1 MLVCYEKLPVSL
13 AFYSI
18 VWIRSIMRYLLLYL
32 LTSISLFASVITGRV
47 IAVTDGDTITVLD
60 DSKTQHKIRL
70 WGIDAP
76 ESRQDYG
83 QRAKQALSD
92 MVYNKAVTVD
102 VQDTDRYKREVGK
115 VYQGDTYVNLEMV
128 KLGLAWWYQ
137 QYARNATDLRDAEAT
152 ARAEKIGLW
161 SRPDV
166 IAPWDFRRGKRTAS
180 KGTEEVK
187 RPEETKYWVTNSS
200 GKVHNSSCRWYGK
213 SKGRIETKPSG
224 KDCKICGGTSK

>member
-1 MLVCYEKLPVSL
+1 MRFLL
-13 AFYSI
+13 FY
-18 VWIRSIMRYLLLYL
+18 L
-32 LTSISLFASVITGRV
+32 ISAILSMAATITGKV
-47 IAVTDGDTITVLD
+47 VSVTDGDTITVLD

-102 VQDTDRYKREVGK
+102 VQDTDRYGREVGK
-115 VYQGDTYVNLEMV
+115 VYQGDTYVNLEMI

-137 QYARNATDLRDAEAT
+137 TYAKGATDLKDAEEAART
-152 ARAEKIGLW
+152 AKVGLW
-161 SRPDV
+161 SRPDA
-166 IAPWDFRRGKRTAS
+166 IAPWDFRRVKRTPSS

-187 RPEETKYWVTNSS
+187 QSEEIKYWVTNSS
-200 GKVHNSSCRWYGK
+200 GKVHNASCRWYGK
-213 SKGRIETKPSG
+213 SKGRFETKPTGSN
-224 KDCKICGGTSK
+224 CKICGGAR

>member
-47 IAVTDGDTITVLD
+47 VSVADGDTITILD
-60 DSKTQHKIRL
+60 DTKTQHKIRL

-83 QRAKQALSD
+83 QRAKQAMSD
-92 MVYNKAVTVD
+92 LVYHKTVRVD
-102 VQDTDRYKREVGK
+102 VLNKDRYGREVGK
-115 VYQGDTYVNLEMV
+115 VYQGETYVNLEMI
-128 KLGLAWWYQ
+128 KKGLAWWYQ
-137 QYARNATDLRDAEAT
+137 QYARNATDLKDAEET
-152 ARAEKIGLW
+152 ARSARVGLW
-161 SRPDV
+161 SRPDAV
-166 IAPWDFRRGKRTAS
+166 APWDFRRGKRTAS

-187 RPEETKYWVTNSS
+187 RSEETKYWVTNSS
-200 GKVHNSSCRWYGK
+200 GKVHNASCRWYGK
-213 SKGRIETKPSG
+213 SKGRFETQPTG
-224 KDCKICGGTSK
+224 PNCKICGGVK